1 MINDAQNNMA
11 KINSADLSSQ
21 LDQMIHSDNT
31 QDNSNLITNTN
42 SNGALSPSLTLS
54 TTKKKKKR
62 VFDEIQT
69 EDEVKTYNPS
79 DYLYED
85 TVKRLKRP
93 PRQQNRR
100 NSSEA
105 NTNVN
110 NTNNAHSSMIVDEG
124 LSDNT
129 SSSEDFWTKINKKL
143 NKADADLGEWRLKR

>member
-1 MINDAQNNMA
+1 MIHANFTNDLNSMINDAQQTMS

-31 QDNSNLITNTN
+31 QDNSNVILNTN
-42 SNGALSPSLTLS
+42 SNGALSPGLTLN

-79 DYLYED
+79 DCLYED

-100 NSSEA
+100 TSSEA
-105 NTNVN
+105 SATNVN
-110 NTNNAHSSMIVDEG
+110 KANTTNSMIVDEVY
-124 LSDNT
+124 LIIT
-129 SSSEDFWTKINKKL
+129 VAAMIFE
-143 NKADADLGEWRLKR
+143 